1 MDIFL
6 VRHGEA
12 ASSWGKAADPGLSE
26 LGQRQAEHAAQVLH
40 ADLPAD
46 TILLSSPLARA
57 LETAAPLARLRGVE
71 IGQQDVFREIPAPVP
86 MPQRQEWLQQFMQQ
100 QWHEQQE
107 SLHSWRRA
115 AYQHLVALQQPT
127 VVFTHFLVINTVVGK
142 VLNKSAT
149 LCFWPGN
156 ASITRLRLTGD
167 SLELVALGEEI
178 ETLVN

>member
-46 TILLSSPLARA
+46 ALLLSSPLARA
-57 LETAAPLARLRGVE
+57 LETATPLAQLRAVE

-86 MPQRQEWLQQFMQQ
+86 LPQRQEWLQQFMQQ
-100 QWHEQQE
+100 Q
-107 SLHSWRRA
+107 
-115 AYQHLVALQQPT
+115 
-127 VVFTHFLVINTVVGK
+127 
-142 VLNKSAT
+142 
-149 LCFWPGN
+149 
-156 ASITRLRLTGD
+156 
-167 SLELVALGEEI
+167 
-178 ETLVN
+178 